1 MGMDKPSFLFLLLLS
16 AVALVFAYQT
26 GFAPSSPYPAIEALG
41 LSAFLLICASLLIG
55 PIAVLLPK
63 LGLPLIGPR
72 RSVGL
77 AAFVF
82 ALLHGLLALAL
93 ALGWNLA
100 YIFASTSLFLSSI
113 ALLILLAIALTSN
126 DWAEHRL
133 GAGLWKNI
141 QRFNYL
147 AFILVLA
154 HFILQSRGLPY
165 LSASPSGLNLAEL
178 ALLLLGILTIL
189 LQLAGFVTMR
199 RRRAQSEEEKSA
211 AGGASGA

>member
-1 MGMDKPSFLFLLLLS
+1 MDKPSFLFLLLLS

-26 GFAPSSPYPAIEALG
+26 GFAPASPYPAIEALG

-63 LGLPLIGPR
+63 YGLPLIGPR
-72 RSVGL
+72 RAVGL

-82 ALLHGLLALAL
+82 ALMHGLLALAL
-93 ALGWNLA
+93 ALGWNLS
-100 YIFASTSLFLSSI
+100 YIFASSSLLTAS
-113 ALLILLAIALTSN
+113 AAMLILLAIALTSN
-126 DWAEHRL
+126 DLAEHKL

-147 AFILVLA
+147 VFVLVLA

-165 LSASPSGLNLAEL
+165 LSSAQSGLNLAEL
-178 ALLLLGILTIL
+178 ALLLLGILTVL
-189 LQLAGFVTMR
+189 LQVAGFITMR
-199 RRRAQSEEEKSA
+199 RRRARSEEEKSA